1 MVFKEITN
9 HDFIL
14 YSKQRRTELIYSTE
28 LSTEHVFENFG
39 GGCPVALSLIAVS
52 ASKACQYH
60 LELWFSNFHET

>member
-28 LSTEHVFENFG
+28 LTTEHDFENFG
-39 GGCPVALSLIAVS
+39 GDCRLLSP
-52 ASKACQYH
+52 
-60 LELWFSNFHET
+60 